1 MENAKLKLYFEEV
14 LGVKQ
19 ILVSSPISTAET
31 AEKNTTK
38 KWREKLTHPSK
49 TRLLFF
55 HLLQQESSVFD
66 PSPLELLTRMSKAMN
81 LNEDDWGLL
90 EIDPQQVQTKGAGV
104 AETTQAAET
113 TRVTETTQSLLAQH
127 LKSLGTPVVVA
138 LGSHSCQ
145 FLIDHLSASAHISE
159 KKPLP
164 VFSRGK
170 WVSLGRLK
178 LMPTHSP
185 FSLLQK
191 PQYKAHTW
199 KDLQLVMMAV

>member
-19 ILVSSPISTAET
+19 ILVSSPISTAEAAETTET

-104 AETTQAAET
+104 AETTQ
-113 TRVTETTQSLLAQH
+113 SLLAQH

-170 WVSLGRLK
+170 WVSLGQLK